1 MTDAI
6 DPVRRIRPDLI
17 EPADPGD
24 PAVYTRAKDQ
34 LMSQITQDQLPAE
47 LLATPDLY
55 PRLAYNDELAAVDY
69 LSRVFGFVE
78 AREARMEFGGQY
90 LCWLRLGTGMVMVGH
105 ANADVHQIHSPAD
118 AGLTTV
124 MLNVYVPD
132 IDAHYTNAAAQGA
145 DITMEI
151 EDAFYG
157 ERRYEATDA
166 EGHRWHFAERFASI
180 VQRDGRAPE
189 PGEVPAQ

>member
-1 MTDAI
+1 MTDAF
-6 DPVRRIRPDLI
+6 DPLRQIRPDLL

-24 PAVYTRAKDQ
+24 PAAYTRAKDQ
-34 LMSQITQDQLPAE
+34 LMSQITDDSLPTE
-47 LLATPDLY
+47 MIVTPDLY

-78 AREARMEFGGQY
+78 ARESRMEFGGQY
-90 LCWLRLGTGMVMVGH
+90 LCWLRLGTGMVMVGRSD
-105 ANADVHQIHSPAD
+105 ADVHQIHSPTD

-132 IDAHYTNAAAQGA
+132 IDAHYATAVAHDAEV
-145 DITMEI
+145 TMEL

-157 ERRYEATDA
+157 ERRYEATDP

-180 VQRDGRAPE
+180 IQRDGRAPE
-189 PGEVPAQ
+189 PQPMPGQ

>member
-1 MTDAI
+1 MTDDF
-6 DPVRRIRPDLI
+6 DPLRQILPDRL

-24 PAVYTRAKDQ
+24 PAAYTRAKDQ
-34 LMSQITQDQLPAE
+34 LMSQITQKQRPAE
-47 LLATPDLY
+47 AIATPDLY

-78 AREARMEFGGQY
+78 TREARMEFDGQY

-105 ANADVHQIHSPAD
+105 TNAEVHQIYSPTN

-132 IDAHYTNAAAQGA
+132 IDAHYARASVEGA
-145 DITMEI
+145 VITMEI
-151 EDAFYG
+151 DDAFYG
-157 ERRYEATDA
+157 ERRYEATDP
-166 EGHRWHFAERFASI
+166 EGHRWHFAERFESI
-180 VQRDGRAPE
+180 IQREGRTPE
-189 PGEVPAQ
+189 PGDEPS